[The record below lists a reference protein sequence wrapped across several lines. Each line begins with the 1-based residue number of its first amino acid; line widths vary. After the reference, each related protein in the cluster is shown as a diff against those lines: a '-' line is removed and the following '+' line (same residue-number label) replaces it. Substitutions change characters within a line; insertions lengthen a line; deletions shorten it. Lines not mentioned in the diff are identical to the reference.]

1 MERDSLLADRLPH
14 EGDDAGGEGKPELLA
29 KKREL
34 QDFCT
39 GAIIG
44 HAGANERTTATIDSC
59 TNTNNTLT
67 ATDGDV
73 WKVVVG
79 TAQLGNVVITNITES
94 GNTLAQYSDAEKTTS
109 VPVETGVKRNC
120 YGRAVLGSTGALT
133 IDGEKITL

>member
-1 MERDSLLADRLPH
+1 MQEETVSPSFSQRSVNCKISAQ
-14 EGDDAGGEGKPELLA
+14 GSV
-29 KKREL
+29 
-34 QDFCT
+34 

-59 TNTNNTLT
+59 TDTNNTLT

-109 VPVETGVKRNC
+109 VPVETGVKRNY

-133 IDGEKITL
+133 MDGEKITQ